1 MINAFFTALRAL
13 TRLPLQG
20 DDSSNNQLVLNMF
33 APAGLLLGLVLWLV
47 AWFLLM
53 ASGPLAA
60 AFVTGVAFGP
70 LYWWVTE
77 GRNPGGVIWC
87 ATNWGMA
94 AGTSN
99 DEAAQFRPYWVML
112 TVQFAFL
119 FRLAATA
126 ILVYSGH
133 PLWLAAAPL
142 MGMTAHADLLLS
154 ARPADEPGTVPVRV
168 PLVWLVTG
176 VLVIVLGGLAAGLLK
191 TGLLAGLLVL
201 VLAWALTPWGCRWL
215 EARCGGVNEHVHG
228 AIREAVELMTLA
240 VGVLAFAV

>member
-1 MINAFFTALRAL
+1 MLNAFFTALRVL

-33 APAGLLLGLVLWLV
+33 APAGLLLGLLLWLV

-77 GRNPGGVIWC
+77 GRNPGGIIWC
-87 ATNWGMA
+87 AANWGAA
-94 AGTSN
+94 AGASD
-99 DEAAQFRPYWVML
+99 DEAARFRPYWVML
-112 TVQFAFL
+112 TVQFALL

-142 MGMTAHADLLLS
+142 LGMTAHADLLLS
-154 ARPADEPGTVPVRV
+154 ARPADAGAVPVRV

-176 VLVIVLGGLAAGLLK
+176 VLVIVLGGVAAGLLK
-191 TGLLAGLLVL
+191 TGLLAGLLV
-201 VLAWALTPWGCRWL
+201 
-215 EARCGGVNEHVHG
+215 
-228 AIREAVELMTLA
+228 
-240 VGVLAFAV
+240 